1 MQAQGLGFRIFFII
15 VVVVVLK
22 HSRLTEENYLY
33 DRFFGMERLSN
44 QGGIMNY

>member
-1 MQAQGLGFRIFFII
+1 M

-22 HSRLTEENYLY
+22 RSRLTEENCLY
-33 DRFFGMERLSN
+33 DRCFGMERLSN